1 MTTRRDLRLTA
12 IASRCRGLRIL
23 GALWLALAGWSACA
37 NPLGPPDPEKWSASE
52 TVGMLDRVVLRV
64 HWFESLTKLRE
75 AAVGRGLSPRDLR
88 GFSILSRNKD
98 TGAYVCDVFVVK
110 LGGVQLDDDR
120 TVTFGHE
127 VLHCFGLSHR

>member
-1 MTTRRDLRLTA
+1 MTTRVSVEPTA
-12 IASRCRGLRIL
+12 SALRCRAPRMLGLLWIL
-23 GALWLALAGWSACA
+23 LAGSPVSA
-37 NPLGPPDPEKWSASE
+37 NPLGPPDPEKWAASG
-52 TVGMLDRVVLRV
+52 TVGVLDRVTLRV

-75 AAVGRGLSPRDLR
+75 AATARAVHPRDLR
-88 GFSILSRNKD
+88 GFSILSRNQD

-110 LGGVQLDDDR
+110 LGGSQIDDDR

>member
-1 MTTRRDLRLTA
+1 MNTRTRLERIA
-12 IASRCRGLRIL
+12 IARRCRALCAL
-23 GALWLALAGWSACA
+23 GVLWLALASSSASA
-37 NPLGPPDPEKWSASE
+37 NPLGPPDPEKWSPSE
-52 TVGMLDRVVLRV
+52 TVGVLDRVTLRV

-75 AAVGRGLSPRDLR
+75 AATARAVHPRDLR

-98 TGAYVCDVFVVK
+98 TGAYICDVFVVK
-110 LGGVQLDDDR
+110 LGGSQIDDDR

>member
-1 MTTRRDLRLTA
+1 
-12 IASRCRGLRIL
+12 
-23 GALWLALAGWSACA
+23 
-37 NPLGPPDPEKWSASE
+37 
-52 TVGMLDRVVLRV
+52 MLDRVVLRV

-75 AAVGRGLSPRDLR
+75 AAVGRDLSPRDLR

>member
-1 MTTRRDLRLTA
+1 M
-12 IASRCRGLRIL
+12 L
-23 GALWLALAGWSACA
+23 GALWLAFGSPASA
-37 NPLGPPDPEKWSASE
+37 NPLGPPDPEKWSTSE
-52 TVGMLDRVVLRV
+52 TVGVLDRVTLRV
-64 HWFESLTKLRE
+64 HWFETLTKLRE
-75 AAVGRGLSPRDLR
+75 AATARDLHARDLR

-110 LGGVQLDDDR
+110 LGGSQIDDDR

>member
-1 MTTRRDLRLTA
+1 MLVRT
-12 IASRCRGLRIL
+12 SRGLSAARRWRAFLVPSLVSIVV
-23 GALWLALAGWSACA
+23 AGSPVSA

-52 TVGMLDRVVLRV
+52 SVGVLDRVVLRV

-75 AAVGRGLSPRDLR
+75 AASGRDLSPRDLR

-98 TGAYVCDVFVVK
+98 TGGYVCDVFVMK
-110 LGGVQLDDDR
+110 MGGSRIDDDR